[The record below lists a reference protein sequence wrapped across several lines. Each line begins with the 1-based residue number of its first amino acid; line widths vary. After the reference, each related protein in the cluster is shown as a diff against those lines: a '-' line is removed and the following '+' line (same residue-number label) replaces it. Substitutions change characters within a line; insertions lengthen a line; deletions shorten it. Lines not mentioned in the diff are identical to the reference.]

1 MSFLQWNCRSLKNKK
16 IWLHQPPFTTSEFWV
31 FQETFLKADDRLSFP
46 NKIFFRTHHNN
57 RTGGG
62 LIIGIPTNMSGRVIF
77 ENSND
82 PNLEML
88 AVEIQ
93 SHNVTFTIVNI
104 YAPHGFDINQVQ
116 KIFSTLKMRTCI
128 FGDFN
133 LHHPFWGGK
142 TSTPKSEEFLDW
154 LNQSHFS
161 ILNTSTPT
169 HITHNFTSSVIDLTL
184 CSAAPLNEV
193 YCYVSDCT
201 FESDHLPIVVS
212 WSKLTNATKYLKT
225 IYWNPILRDSNTFLQ
240 SIADPTVEI
249 VTEKISHTININTKN
264 QILPNNEYPPGWNIA
279 CNNFCHLKKIMW
291 KKARNSVSVLDW
303 IRFKKYRSK
312 LKYHIKRAKQK
323 YWENISNIPR
333 NPKLFFRILNKLNNH
348 NDPDIKNSKIL
359 FHNNRYISN
368 PKQQSNL
375 FANYFSAQNFRSEPI
390 PLDYSIDNKFLNK
403 NIELWELRKSIQKM
417 RNTTPG
423 ADNIPAALQF
433 PETATIPITDNDVKK
448 ITNLL
453 QRPYIQNNIQ
463 WQQQIQILLE
473 KLKKA
478 EIEGLSKISDDF
490 LPKIYLPNKVRH
502 GGWI

>member
-1 MSFLQWNCRSLKNKK
+1 MSFLQWNCRSLQNKK

-46 NKIFFRTHHNN
+46 NKIFFRTHRNN

-62 LIIGIPTNMSGRVIF
+62 LLIGIPPNMSGHVIF

-104 YAPHGFDINQVQ
+104 YAPHGFDIHQVQ
-116 KIFSTLKMRTCI
+116 NFFSTLKKRTFI

-184 CSAAPLNEV
+184 CSAALLNEV

-225 IYWNPILRDSNTFLQ
+225 IYWNPILRDSNNFLQ

-264 QILPNNEYPPGWNIA
+264 KILTNNEYPPWWNIA
-279 CNNFCHLKKIMW
+279 CNNFCQLKK
-291 KKARNSVSVLDW
+291 
-303 IRFKKYRSK
+303 
-312 LKYHIKRAKQK
+312 
-323 YWENISNIPR
+323 
-333 NPKLFFRILNKLNNH
+333 
-348 NDPDIKNSKIL
+348 
-359 FHNNRYISN
+359 
-368 PKQQSNL
+368 
-375 FANYFSAQNFRSEPI
+375 
-390 PLDYSIDNKFLNK
+390 
-403 NIELWELRKSIQKM
+403 
-417 RNTTPG
+417 
-423 ADNIPAALQF
+423 
-433 PETATIPITDNDVKK
+433 
-448 ITNLL
+448 
-453 QRPYIQNNIQ
+453 
-463 WQQQIQILLE
+463 
-473 KLKKA
+473 
-478 EIEGLSKISDDF
+478 
-490 LPKIYLPNKVRH
+490 
-502 GGWI
+502 